1 MSFALSDPGTNLSKK
16 VNEARDRGIIM
27 TCSAHDEGSRVKPA
41 YPASYRE
48 ENNEVDS
55 IIVLAACDQYG
66 KLLREAAVQEP
77 DYKFQGNHV
86 FAGVVPF
93 VKSEENITGSS
104 VATAMAAGMCSLILT
119 CDRLAHPGK
128 EYINDAR
135 GVSGKTFEKD
145 TRLGM
150 VKKHLDSMIR
160 NVKDKFVLLEMF
172 GGITVP
178 GIGQD
183 IATHAG
189 GLTDRDVP
197 SVDEILHK
205 KFMVSMN

>member
-1 MSFALSDPGTNLSKK
+1 MANLICALDPLCEIYVARVAEDAFGIKADNVAKAIEWAINQEVDIISMSFALSDPGTNLSKK

-135 GVSGKTFEKD
+135 G
-145 TRLGM
+145 
-150 VKKHLDSMIR
+150 
-160 NVKDKFVLLEMF
+160 
-172 GGITVP
+172 
-178 GIGQD
+178 
-183 IATHAG
+183 
-189 GLTDRDVP
+189 
-197 SVDEILHK
+197 
-205 KFMVSMN
+205 